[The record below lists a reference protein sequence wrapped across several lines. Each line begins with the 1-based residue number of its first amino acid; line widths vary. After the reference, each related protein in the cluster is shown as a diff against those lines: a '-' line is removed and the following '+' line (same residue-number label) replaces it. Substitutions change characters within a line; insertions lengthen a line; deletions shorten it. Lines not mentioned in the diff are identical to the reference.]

1 MFCVFPMYHQISDSE
16 GVEVTFGQA
25 LTWAIRIAQ
34 QLKSRGLDHKD
45 IIGISARNTTYIMP
59 TAVAC
64 FFHGTPFQSANPI
77 LEECT

>member
-1 MFCVFPMYHQISDSE
+1 MYHQISDSE

-45 IIGISARNTTYIMP
+45 IIGISAS
-59 TAVAC
+59 
-64 FFHGTPFQSANPI
+64 G
-77 LEECT
+77 E